1 MIKVGD
7 VFWYNFVAP
16 LEWRLP
22 RFVELTK
29 VEIIRRWWDKKAY
42 ISPQQVYTA
51 KRISKPMY
59 IGSNQKIRKGE
70 KLIID
75 DIADLASSIS
85 EAKHRMINQIF
96 TRLDH

>member
-7 VFWYNFVAP
+7 VFWYNFVSP
-16 LEWRLP
+16 IEWRVT

-29 VEIIRRWWDKKAY
+29 VEIVKEWWDKVTYTPPAK
-42 ISPQQVYTA
+42 QVYTA

-59 IGSNQKIRKGE
+59 IGSNQKVRKGE

-75 DIADLASSIS
+75 DIADLADNLES
-85 EAKHRMINQIF
+85 AKHRIMNQIF
-96 TRLDH
+96 TRLA